1 MAAHYSRI
9 HQRLRIDQSVYVMI
23 RDRKNIRLRNFD
35 YASDGWYFVTICT
48 NERECYFGKIENK
61 MMYLS
66 DIGIQAELMWNEIP
80 KHFPMAEL
88 GEFVV
93 MPNHIHG
100 IIGID
105 NNKKCN
111 DVVRGDVSCRDVA
124 CNVPTTPPPNACNIP
139 TISSS
144 GDDAKIKNQY
154 MASISP
160 KPGTLSVMM
169 RSFKSA
175 VTKWCNDNHISN
187 FAWQSRF
194 HDHIIRNQEEFDR
207 IENYILNNVANWN
220 SDKFYS
226 E

>member
-1 MAAHYSRI
+1 
-9 HQRLRIDQSVYVMI
+9 MI
-23 RDRKNIRLRNFD
+23 RDRKHIRLRNYD

-48 NERECYFGKIENK
+48 HDREFYFGKIENQI
-61 MMYLS
+61 MYPS
-66 DIGIQAELMWNEIP
+66 DIGMQAELMWNEIP
-80 KHFPMAEL
+80 QHFPMAEL

-111 DVVRGDVSCRDVA
+111 DVDFRRDVA
-124 CNVPTTPPPNACNIP
+124 CNVPTITSIPELPSDNIN
-139 TISSS
+139 TIP
-144 GDDAKIKNQY
+144 AKNEY

-160 KPGTLSVMM
+160 KPGTLSAMI
-169 RSFKSA
+169 RSYKSA

-194 HDHIIRNQEEFDR
+194 HDHVIRNQEEFDR

-220 SDKFYS
+220 SDKFYT

>member
-1 MAAHYSRI
+1 
-9 HQRLRIDQSVYVMI
+9 MI
-23 RDRKNIRLRNFD
+23 RDRKHIRLRNFD

-48 NERECYFGKIENK
+48 HEREFYFGKIENK
-61 MMYLS
+61 IMYLS
-66 DIGIQAELMWNEIP
+66 DIGMQAESLWNEIP
-80 KHFPMAEL
+80 QHFPMAEL

-111 DVVRGDVSCRDVA
+111 DVDFRRDVA
-124 CNVPTTPPPNACNIP
+124 CNVPTISPPNAYMDVACNIP
-139 TISSS
+139 TISPS
-144 GDDAKIKNQY
+144 GDDAKIKNEY

-160 KPGTLSVMM
+160 KPGTLSAMI
-169 RSFKSA
+169 RSYKSA

-194 HDHIIRNQEEFDR
+194 HDHVIRNQEEFDR
-207 IENYILNNVANWN
+207 IEYYILNNVANWN
-220 SDKFYS
+220 SDKFYT

>member
-1 MAAHYSRI
+1 
-9 HQRLRIDQSVYVMI
+9 MI
-23 RDRKNIRLRNFD
+23 RDRKHIRLRNYD

-48 NERECYFGKIENK
+48 HERECYFGKIETQI
-61 MMYLS
+61 MYLS
-66 DIGIQAELMWNEIP
+66 DVGIQAELMWNEIP

-105 NNKKCN
+105 NTKKCN
-111 DVVRGDVSCRDVA
+111 DVVCVDIACTDVA
-124 CNVPTTPPPNACNIP
+124 CN
-139 TISSS
+139 ISTASPS
-144 GDDAKIKNQY
+144 VHDAKIKNEY

-160 KPGTLSVMM
+160 KPGTLSAML
-169 RSFKSA
+169 RSYKSA

-187 FAWQSRF
+187 FAWHSRF
-194 HDHIIRNQEEFDR
+194 HDHVIRNQEEFDR

-220 SDKFYS
+220 SDKFYT

>member
-1 MAAHYSRI
+1 
-9 HQRLRIDQSVYVMI
+9 MI
-23 RDRKNIRLRNFD
+23 RDRKHIRLRNYD
-35 YASDGWYFVTICT
+35 YASDGWYFITICT
-48 NERECYFGKIENK
+48 HERECYFGKIENQ

-66 DIGIQAELMWNEIP
+66 DVGMQAKLMWNEIP
-80 KHFPMAEL
+80 RHFPMAEL

-111 DVVRGDVSCRDVA
+111 DVVRRDVA
-124 CNVPTTPPPNACNIP
+124 CNVPTISSPIACTDVACNVP
-139 TISSS
+139 TISSPTIPS
-144 GDDAKIKNQY
+144 PGDDIKIKNEY

-160 KPGTLSVMM
+160 KPGTLSAMM
-169 RSFKSA
+169 RSYKSA

-207 IENYILNNVANWN
+207 IENYILNNVVHWN
-220 SDKFYS
+220 SDKFYT